1 MSFSSVAAAYRQTG
15 VSARALE
22 ASPHQLIAQ
31 LFGGALE
38 RIRLARVLMQRGE
51 RARKAEAIRGAAAIV
66 DGLRMA
72 LDRARGGEIAERLD
86 ALYEYVGQ
94 RLLEANAG
102 DDLARLD
109 ECERLL
115 ATIDSAWVQIPQG
128 RVGP

>member
-1 MSFSSVAAAYRQTG
+1 
-15 VSARALE
+15 
-22 ASPHQLIAQ
+22 
-31 LFGGALE
+31 
-38 RIRLARVLMQRGE
+38 MQRGE